1 MEAGEIRPAE
11 DDSSRERLMAAAV
24 ELFACKG
31 YAATTVREIVEAAG
45 VTKPVLYYYF
55 GSKDGIFAEIMS
67 RALALFDATIGAA
80 LDAGGTATERLY
92 RLMDQLFALVL
103 GNLSVVRVA
112 HALYFGPPQ
121 DAPLFDFDAFHERLQ
136 AVVLGLVNEGMAS
149 GELREGEPEIVAMAV
164 LGAFDTAE
172 GLALCHPEWSVDRTT
187 LSRVL
192 DVVLR
197 GALAAPVGEKESS

>member
-1 MEAGEIRPAE
+1 MEAREIHPAE
-11 DDSSRERLMAAAV
+11 DDSARDRLMAAAV
-24 ELFACKG
+24 ELFARKG

-55 GSKDGIFAEIMS
+55 GSKDGIFTEIMG
-67 RALALFDATIGAA
+67 RALTLFEATIGAA
-80 LDAGGTATERLY
+80 LDAGGSATERLY
-92 RLMDQLFALVL
+92 RLMDELFGLVL

-136 AVVLGLVNEGMAS
+136 AVVLGLVNEGMAT
-149 GELREGEPEIVAMAV
+149 GELREGEPEVVAMAV

-172 GLALCHPEWSVDRTT
+172 GLALCHPEWNVERAT
-187 LSRVL
+187 LTQVL
-192 DVVLR
+192 DVVFN
-197 GALAAPVGEKESS
+197 GALAVPAGEKESS